1 MAFWYFLMVYHLCSK
16 YRVFKGVFIIC
27 FTLAVE
33 ILCKNS
39 SKNWYKQICN
49 LKC

>member
-1 MAFWYFLMVYHLCSK
+1 MKFKCCCKFFLLTVLHLLHT
-16 YRVFKGVFIIC
+16 VKGVFIIC

-39 SKNWYKQICN
+39 SKNWY
-49 LKC
+49 